1 MTEEKLE
8 IKDPVVSELFGAGAH
23 FACPRSRRH
32 PSMKKFIHGSKGK
45 IEVFDLEKS
54 ALLIK
59 DMEAYAAALAKEG
72 KKILFVGTK
81 NEARVV
87 LKSAADKI
95 GMPYV
100 INRWIGGA
108 LTNFDEIKKRIAR
121 LDELTKKK
129 EKGELGMYTKK
140 ERLMFDKE
148 IERLERNYGGMRDI
162 TAIPTAMFLVDSRK
176 ESIAYDEA
184 KVKGLKTV
192 AITNSDCDISS
203 IDYPVTV
210 NDSSKATISLI
221 LNKFADAY
229 EAGKGKSTPPAPFK
243 APVKK

>member
-1 MTEEKLE
+1 MTEEKVD

-32 PSMKKFIHGSKGK
+32 PSMKKFMHGAKGK

-54 ALLIK
+54 VALIK
-59 DMEAYAAALAKEG
+59 DMEAFASSLAKEG

-81 NEARVV
+81 HEARVV
-87 LKSAADKI
+87 LKSAADRI

-148 IERLERNYGGMRDI
+148 IERLEKNYGGMRDL
-162 TAIPTAMFLVDSRK
+162 TAIPPAMFLVDSRK
-176 ESIAYDEA
+176 ESIAHDEA

-192 AITNSDCDISS
+192 AIANSDCDISS
-203 IDYPVTV
+203 INYPVTV

-221 LNKFADAY
+221 LNKFVDAY
-229 EAGKGKSTPPAPFK
+229 EDGKGKATPAP
-243 APVKK
+243 APTSTVKK